1 MRFNTPVSRLGRLS
15 TELRIDLRVK
25 RDDLLPLT
33 GGGNKVRKLARI
45 LEAEEQ
51 AGTGINA
58 LVTTGGLQSNHARVT
73 ALLAASR
80 GWPCTLVLHTEPG
93 VVPASSGNLLLM
105 KLAGAD
111 LRLVTADEVASAL
124 ESAREERI
132 AEGLRPLVIPGGA
145 HTLEG
150 ALAYADAVD
159 EFLQDPALRGWTPD
173 WVVLASGTGATQ
185 AGLVAGFARAGLRGT
200 RVVGVSVARRNP
212 RGQAAVQSSCEE
224 LARAL
229 RLEPLTVDFRDEW
242 VGPGYEKPTPA
253 TLEALQHAARSEGL
267 VLDPTYTGK
276 AFAGLLDLVARGE
289 IPRGARV
296 LFWHTGGLLNLMTA
310 PASVPQGATS

>member
-45 LEAEEQ
+45 LAAEER

-58 LVTTGGLQSNHARVT
+58 LVTNGGLQSNHARVT

-80 GWPCTLVLHTEPG
+80 GWPCKLVLHTEPG
-93 VVPASSGNLLLM
+93 AVSPSGNFLLM

-124 ESAREERI
+124 ESAR
-132 AEGLRPLVIPGGA
+132 AELVAAGFRPRVIPGGA

-159 EFLQDPALRGWTPD
+159 ELLGDPLLHGWTPD

-185 AGLVAGFARAGLRGT
+185 AGLLAGFARAGRRST

-212 RGQAAVQSSCEE
+212 RGQSAVRSSCEE
-224 LARAL
+224 LERAL
-229 RLEPLTVDFRDEW
+229 ELEPLTVDFRDEW
-242 VGPGYEKPTPA
+242 VGQGYEKPTPA
-253 TLEALQHAARSEGL
+253 ALEAIQRAARSEGL

-276 AFAGLLDLVARGE
+276 AFAALLDLVARGE
-289 IPRGARV
+289 IAEGARV
-296 LFWHTGGLLNLMTA
+296 LFWHTGGLLNLMTSHDLL
-310 PASVPQGATS
+310 PPSPTP

>member
-15 TELRIDLRVK
+15 TDLRIDLRVK

-58 LVTTGGLQSNHARVT
+58 LVTNGGLQSNHARVT

-80 GWPCTLVLHTEPG
+80 GWPCKLVLHTEPG
-93 VVPASSGNLLLM
+93 DVPPASGNFLLM
-105 KLAGAD
+105 RLAGAD

-124 ESAREERI
+124 ELAREDLV
-132 AEGLRPLVIPGGA
+132 AAGLRPRVIPGGA

-159 EFLQDPALRGWTPD
+159 ELLEDPLLRGWTPD

-229 RLEPLTVDFRDEW
+229 GLEPLTVDFRDEW

-276 AFAGLLDLVARGE
+276 AFAALLDLVARGE
-289 IPRGARV
+289 IPQGARV

-310 PASVPQGATS
+310 HAPFAPRPTL